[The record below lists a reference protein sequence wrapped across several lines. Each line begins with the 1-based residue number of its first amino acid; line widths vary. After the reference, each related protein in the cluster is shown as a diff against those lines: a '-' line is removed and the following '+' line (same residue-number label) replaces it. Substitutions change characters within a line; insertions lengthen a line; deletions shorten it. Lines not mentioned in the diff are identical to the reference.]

1 MVSQTNCYCLYLLH
15 ELTNIAPIEISQTEK
30 VMKTVILIGALGKM
44 GQAALTG
51 LGKNK
56 VITAGRS
63 GDVDHIVD
71 ISDENSIRAL
81 YENVGHFDAVVNTVG
96 FCEYATF
103 AEMTEVQWMTTVMSK
118 MMGQIN
124 LVRIGQEYIA
134 DNGSF
139 TLISGIL
146 SVKPIPYAIADA
158 TTSGAI
164 DTFVKCVAYEM
175 PRNTRINVVNPT
187 ILTEAWDVYGEMM
200 PGFEPVPSTL
210 VGKAFER
217 SVDGFINGQV
227 LFCLLMLKNY
237 KFKTQRVIAEF
248 KF

>member
-1 MVSQTNCYCLYLLH
+1 MPLLSIH
-15 ELTNIAPIEISQTEK
+15 QINLIKLIVIKSENQ
-30 VMKTVILIGALGKM
+30 MKTVILIGALGKM

-51 LGKNK
+51 LGKHK

-71 ISDENSIRAL
+71 ITNEQSIRTL
-81 YENVGHFDAVVNTVG
+81 YESVGKFDAVVNTVG

-103 AEMTEVQWMTTVMSK
+103 SEMTEAQWMTTVMSK

-134 DNGSF
+134 DSGSF
-139 TLISGIL
+139 TLVSGIL
-146 SVKPIPYAIADA
+146 NKKPIPFAIADA

-164 DTFVKCVAYEM
+164 DTFVKIVSLEM

-187 ILTEAWDVYGEMM
+187 VLTEAWDVYGEMM
-200 PGFEPVPSTL
+200 PGFQPVPSTL

-217 SVDGFINGQV
+217 SVDGFINGE
-227 LFCLLMLKNY
+227 
-237 KFKTQRVIAEF
+237 VIVVDA
-248 KF
+248 

>member
-1 MVSQTNCYCLYLLH
+1 
-15 ELTNIAPIEISQTEK
+15 
-30 VMKTVILIGALGKM
+30 MKTVILIGALGKM

-51 LGKNK
+51 LGNHK

-63 GDVDHIVD
+63 GNVDHIVD
-71 ISDENSIRAL
+71 ITNEQSIRAL
-81 YENVGHFDAVVNTVG
+81 YETVGHFDAVVNTVG

-103 AEMTEVQWMTTVMSK
+103 TEMTEAQWMTTVMSK

-146 SVKPIPYAIADA
+146 NQKPIPFAIADA

-164 DTFVKCVAYEM
+164 DTFVKIVSLEM

-187 ILTEAWDVYGEMM
+187 VLAEAWDVYGEMM
-200 PGFEPVPSTL
+200 PGFQPVPGTL

-217 SVDGFINGQV
+217 SVDGFINGE
-227 LFCLLMLKNY
+227 
-237 KFKTQRVIAEF
+237 VIFVDA
-248 KF
+248 